1 MVIRNPQT
9 APLRRSFS
17 WLDLIVIAVTDWFLC
32 RPADQTSMARIKRLR
47 GVSRPQFR
55 LRVRDVRV
63 FYDVV
68 DTEVH
73 ILAIVSK
80 EHAEDWLRGS
90 LPRRIG
96 LSIAL
101 STIRDFFAGSLKH
114 VAVSLL
120 GRGSRSKRLIYKDRV
135 VGF

>member
-1 MVIRNPQT
+1 MAFEIILAPEAIRDLGK
-9 APLRRSFS
+9 LRANLRSEVRDAIERH
-17 WLDLIVIAVTDWFLC
+17 LRN
-32 RPADQTSMARIKRLR
+32 RPKKTSKARIKRLR

-80 EHAEDWLRGS
+80 EQAEDWLRE
-90 LPRRIG
+90 
-96 LSIAL
+96 
-101 STIRDFFAGSLKH
+101 AGK
-114 VAVSLL
+114 
-120 GRGSRSKRLIYKDRV
+120 
-135 VGF
+135 